1 MREVLTT
8 DRLIL
13 RQPTLDDASTMAKLL
28 NEKEIVNM
36 TASLPHPFLSLSA
49 EFWIMRQY
57 ANWQRGIE
65 HDYMITHDGN
75 IMGVMGLFENK
86 VGDKEIGYWIGKP
99 YWGKGYITEAA
110 NSLVAESFSHF
121 SIPYIDAG
129 YYEDNPASGRV
140 LEKLGFVSK
149 NETSNLYSIGR
160 GASALGI
167 ELRLHRKTAMNVLK
181 QQEAEYLP

>member
-1 MREVLTT
+1 MRDVLTT

-13 RQPTLDDASTMAKLL
+13 RQPTLDDAPTMAALL
-28 NEKEIVNM
+28 NEKDIVRM

-75 IMGVMGLFENK
+75 LMGVMGLFDNK

-99 YWGKGYITEAA
+99 YWGKGFITEAA
-110 NSLVAESFSHF
+110 KTLIAESFATLSM
-121 SIPYIDAG
+121 PYIDAG
-129 YYEDNPASGRV
+129 YYQDNTASGRV

-149 NETSNLYSIGR
+149 NETSTLFSIGR
-160 GASALGI
+160 GESALGI
-167 ELRLHRKTAMNVLK
+167 ELRLHRKTAMNMLK
-181 QQEAEYLP
+181 QQEA